1 MTLLHMLIVHISSPL
16 LLAGDGDTSA
26 LLLLLVLVLVSPV
39 LNNPEFR
46 HKHLTWRQ
54 I

>member
-1 MTLLHMLIVHISSPL
+1 MTLLHMLIVHTSSPL
-16 LLAGDGDTSA
+16 LLAVDTSA
-26 LLLLLVLVLVSPV
+26 LLVLVLVLVSPV

>member
-1 MTLLHMLIVHISSPL
+1 MTLLHMLIVPTSSLL

-26 LLLLLVLVLVSPV
+26 LLLVLVSPV

-46 HKHLTWRQ
+46 HKHLSWRQ